1 VVKCKATNELIGK
14 IPQTTQQEME
24 TAVNSC
30 QRAFKT
36 WSKTTPL
43 HRQQV
48 MFKLQ
53 QLIKENMVCLFL
65 LLSDK

>member
-1 VVKCKATNELIGK
+1 MYNPATNELIGLVPK
-14 IPQTTQQEME
+14 TTQEEMNMAAE
-24 TAVNSC
+24 SS

-43 HRQQV
+43 QRQQV

-53 QLIKENMVCLFL
+53 QLIKENMV
-65 LLSDK
+65 KT

>member
-1 VVKCKATNELIGK
+1 M
-14 IPQTTQQEME
+14 Q

-30 QRAFKT
+30 QEAFKT

-43 HRQQV
+43 FRQQI

-53 QLIKENMVCLFL
+53 QLIKENMVKKRIVDIFVV
-65 LLSDK
+65 KTI